1 MARPPLDEDRNA
13 VARAERRRQ
22 ILDAAKHVFAEA
34 GYHGASIGAII
45 DRAAIA
51 RGTFYLY
58 FESKE
63 AVFGALLDLA
73 MADLRA
79 RIVHVDTDVAAPP
92 PEVQLLDGIAR
103 VLEYI
108 VADRPL
114 AVVLLSS
121 TWTPDAEAAARLQT
135 FYDEIRAVIAR
146 SLAKGEALGIL
157 RVTNPD
163 RTAAALLGL
172 VRGIVEYCISH
183 AAEVEGR
190 IGEVTRELV
199 DVALRGVLRR

>member
-1 MARPPLDEDRNA
+1 MARAHEDDRA
-13 VARAERRRQ
+13 ALARAERRRQ

-45 DRAAIA
+45 DRAEIA

-63 AVFGALLDLA
+63 AVFAALLDQA
-73 MADLRA
+73 MAELRTRVV
-79 RIVHVDTDVAAPP
+79 RIDTAGAAPP
-92 PEVQLLDGIAR
+92 ETQLHASLGRI
-103 VLEYI
+103 LEFI

-121 TWTPDAEAAARLQT
+121 TWTPDAEAAARLQA
-135 FYDEIRAVIAR
+135 FYDEIRSVIAL
-146 SLAKGEALGIL
+146 SLQAGMALGIV
-157 RVTNPD
+157 RACDPT

-172 VRGIVEYCISH
+172 VRGLVEHCVSRELDQPI
-183 AAEVEGR
+183 AEVVR
-190 IGEVTRELV
+190 DLV
-199 DVALRGVLRR
+199 DVALRGVMAR